1 MFSIS
6 NLKVGVR
13 LTLGF
18 GVVLALMAVLGGVGV
33 LRMGGLNDNIQIL
46 VDDRYPKV
54 ASAQEILKQIN
65 RIARSMRNSVLMTNP
80 EEVKKEIAAI
90 GDARK
95 GILAEFEQLQKTI
108 KSADGKAVLQGALDA
123 RTKYIVG
130 QDAFM
135 KLAADGKKDEAI
147 KLLFGEVR
155 PLQLAYFDS
164 LNKLIEF
171 QQNLMKKAGKDAADE
186 YGMAR
191 TLMISLA
198 AAALAF
204 GALMAFLIAKS
215 IINPLHEAMAVAGKV
230 AAGDLTSQIE
240 VKTKDE
246 TGQLLQSLKDMNESL
261 VKIVGEVRSGT
272 EAIGSGTKQIASGNA
287 DLSQRTEEQ
296 ASSLEET
303 ASSMEELT
311 STVKQNAE
319 NAKQANQLALGASNV
334 AVKGGQVV
342 SEVVTTMSSINESS
356 KKIVDII
363 GVIDG
368 IAFQT
373 NILALNAAVE
383 AARAGEQGRGF
394 AVVASEVRNLAQRSA
409 AAAKEIK
416 ALIGDSVDKVGAG
429 TKLVDEAGKTMEEIV
444 NSVKRVTDIM
454 SEITAASQEQ
464 SAGIEQVNQAIT
476 QMDEVTQQNAALV
489 EEAAAAAESLE
500 EQAQNL
506 QAAVAIFNI
515 GGHTTTVRSQ
525 PSVRKTERPALSTP
539 HRSAPRPVAHT
550 APRLA
555 SRATKAPQPAA
566 QPAKAAPAGSSEEQW
581 EEF

>member
-1 MFSIS
+1 MNFIK
-6 NLKVGVR
+6 NMKLGLR
-13 LTLGF
+13 LGLGF
-18 GVVLALMAVLGGVGV
+18 GIVLVLMLVLGAISYQRLGDLDKEIDRTVTVQFPKTVQANNVIDAINGIARHLRNAYIYSGAEQQKSIDSIAGERKVINENLEKLDKSITSVKGREMLKKVAETRAAYVADQDKFLELLKADKKADIIALMQ
-33 LRMGGLNDNIQIL
+33 GGLRKTQTEYLKAVNDL
-46 VDDRYPKV
+46 
-54 ASAQEILKQIN
+54 IN
-65 RIARSMRNSVLMTNP
+65 FQTEVMT
-80 EEVKKEIAAI
+80 E
-90 GDARK
+90 
-95 GILAEFEQLQKTI
+95 
-108 KSADGKAVLQGALDA
+108 DGKAAGALA
-123 RTKYIVG
+123 E
-130 QDAFM
+130 
-135 KLAADGKKDEAI
+135 AAQ
-147 KLLFGEVR
+147 R
-155 PLQLAYFDS
+155 MM
-164 LNKLIEF
+164 LI
-171 QQNLMKKAGKDAADE
+171 LSAV
-186 YGMAR
+186 
-191 TLMISLA
+191 
-198 AAALAF
+198 AALLTVFFAWF
-204 GALMAFLIAKS
+204 ITRS
-215 IINPLHEAMAVAGKV
+215 ITVPLNEAVGVAQRV
-230 AAGDLTSQIE
+230 AAGDLTSNVE
-240 VKTKDE
+240 VKSKDE
-246 TGQLLQSLKDMNESL
+246 TGQLMLALKDMNDSL
-261 VKIVGEVRSGT
+261 KKIVGEVRSGT

-319 NAKQANQLALGASNV
+319 NAKQANQLALGASTV

-539 HRSAPRPVAHT
+539 QRSAPRPVAHA

-555 SRATKAPQPAA
+555 SKPAKAPQPAA
-566 QPAKAAPAGSSEEQW
+566 QTAKAAPAGSSEEQW

>member
-1 MFSIS
+1 MNFIK
-6 NLKVGVR
+6 NMKLGLRLGLGFGIVLILM
-13 LTLGF
+13 LTLGAISYLRLGELNAEIKDSTEVAF
-18 GVVLALMAVLGGVGV
+18 PKTVQANNVIDAVNTISMQLRNAFIYSDVERQKSFDIIPEQRKVIDDNMAKLDKSITSVKGREKLKAVTDARVLFRAEQDRFTELVKADKKVEVIALMQGAF
-33 LRMGGLNDNIQIL
+33 RKTQNDYIKKVNEL
-46 VDDRYPKV
+46 VDFQTD
-54 ASAQEILKQIN
+54 
-65 RIARSMRNSVLMTNP
+65 LMS
-80 EEVKKEIAAI
+80 E
-90 GDARK
+90 
-95 GILAEFEQLQKTI
+95 
-108 KSADGKAVLQGALDA
+108 DGKA
-123 RTKYIVG
+123 
-130 QDAFM
+130 
-135 KLAADGKKDEAI
+135 
-147 KLLFGEVR
+147 
-155 PLQLAYFDS
+155 
-164 LNKLIEF
+164 
-171 QQNLMKKAGKDAADE
+171 AGLVADAAQR
-186 YGMAR
+186 MMLILSAV
-191 TLMISLA
+191 
-198 AAALAF
+198 AALLTVFFAWF
-204 GALMAFLIAKS
+204 ITRS
-215 IINPLHEAMAVAGKV
+215 ITVPLNLAVQVAQRV
-230 AAGDLTSQIE
+230 AAGDLTSHIE
-240 VKTKDE
+240 VMSKDE
-246 TGQLLQSLKDMNESL
+246 TGALTLALKDMNDSL
-261 VKIVGEVRSGT
+261 KKIVGEVRSGT

-319 NAKQANQLALGASNV
+319 NAKQANQLALGASTV
-334 AVKGGQVV
+334 AVKGGAVV

-539 HRSAPRPVAHT
+539 QRGASRPIAHA

-555 SRATKAPQPAA
+555 AKPSKPSQPAA
-566 QPAKAAPAGSSEEQW
+566 QTAKATPAGSSEEQW